1 MCVDNDDDDD
11 DDDDGDGDDGDDGE
25 DDNVCVDNEGT
36 PKAVAEL
43 MRRFACRPPLT
54 STLPTTYEHCSLLL
68 LTSTLPTAQCPLYI

>member
-11 DDDDGDGDDGDDGE
+11 DDDDGDGDDDDDGGDGDDGE

-54 STLPTTYEHCSLLL
+54 STLPTTYM
-68 LTSTLPTAQCPLYI
+68 STTNYYY